1 MNTRKM
7 AAPLGAGA
15 AAAGAL
21 VAWSAYAA
29 RKAEALAP
37 ADGQFIELAGAQLHY
52 VDLGPRDAPVL
63 VMVHGLM
70 GQLRNFSHSLAERL
84 TADYRVILVDRP
96 GWGHSAV
103 RGARPGITEQA
114 AITAALIEALGLG
127 RPLVVGHSLGGAVA
141 LALGL
146 DRPELVRGLAL
157 IAPLSQ
163 PVNRAPKPFL
173 GLLVPAPLRFAAAW
187 LLAVP
192 AGAVSRAATA
202 RAVFAP
208 DPVPDDFATRG
219 GGALALRPKSYMA
232 GSFEILN
239 VRGEM
244 RKLRERYSE
253 MRVPVAILFG
263 REDRVLDP
271 QLNGEQ
277 TAGEIPGAT
286 LTRVEGGHML
296 PVTHPDVTATWLRE
310 LMR

>member
-1 MNTRKM
+1 MRTSKILAGM
-7 AAPLGAGA
+7 GA
-15 AAAGAL
+15 AAVGGAL
-21 VAWSAYAA
+21 VGWSAYAA

-37 ADGQFIELAGAQLHY
+37 ADGQFIDVPGARLHY

-84 TADYRVILVDRP
+84 TGDYRVILVDRP

-103 RGARPGITEQA
+103 HGARPGILQQA
-114 AITAALIEALGLG
+114 AVVAALIEALALD

-141 LALGL
+141 LALGF

-163 PVNRAPKPFL
+163 PVKRAPKPFL
-173 GLLVPAPLRFAAAW
+173 GLLAPPPLRFAAAW

-192 AGAVSRAATA
+192 AGAVSRATTA

-244 RKLRERYSE
+244 RTLRERYGE
-253 MRVPVAILFG
+253 MQVPVAILFG
-263 REDRVLDP
+263 RDDRVLDP

-277 TAGEIPGAT
+277 TVGEIPGAT
-286 LTRVEGGHML
+286 LTLVEGGHML
-296 PVTHPDVTATWLRE
+296 PVTHPDVTAAWLRE